1 MVDEVITKQ
10 ELIDA
15 KRDAHDLGKAVNE
28 KVIVSPRYGEDFKS
42 LPLIAEEFQISSDAA
57 EAAAVSAAESAN
69 IAQSSANTAEAAATA
84 ATISAG
90 VFDTPEAGV
99 DPVTGVADGAYFN
112 VRSSSDESY
121 VDEYQNVGGVP
132 TPSGKSY
139 PSSEYVRAVKEA
151 IIDPATGKADAE
163 KVFDGNENQHQINKK
178 TIRHVASVSDM
189 LAIQNPFSGQVVI
202 TLSYVSGL
210 NKGGAKYTY
219 DATRAAE
226 NNGITCING
235 WVKNNTSRLLASQ
248 AGCQE
253 GDFENTDLL
262 NNLILV
268 ASTEGIKEVILDG
281 FYKIGQLEKGITT
294 TPFGD
299 ENAWWLLK
307 ARSNVTVKG
316 RSWSDG
322 LLVAG
327 GLVASNAV
335 EPNTKGYM
343 VFGDYN
349 QIDVENFKIKNFTI
363 DNNGQENLLPEV
375 VGFGAQALCPNV
387 WFQRGKNIGVVDI
400 HFKDNPGHQTIV
412 LDSGVRGAK
421 VVGNKFTDNGAGL
434 LNNNHIVD
442 HSTIYIRATDYT
454 VAGNT
459 FEITGGREPSLNT
472 ALELHGVDGHAYGNT
487 SCGYPFAIVRGAYFG
502 QHSKNVLIHDNVF
515 NGVNYGVNMDG
526 GGNSSLEVD
535 VFNNKFNFRSRKP
548 YDGRAQ
554 VAIGHVTS
562 AFPDF
567 TPTSTQK
574 IIVKTRGNTF
584 NQPTTDGT
592 WTKFNEFDNAVV
604 EGGKFTEISTND
616 IFIGFKSGYRLNYAN
631 SKLKCEF
638 KDTLINCG
646 SQNTDIKA
654 LCVIQNIDA
663 AYANGNIAKIDTDFN
678 LQNCVYDEVAY
689 FVDYRFPVRSDFRG
703 HSTNWILPYGN
714 LNPDSAVYANFEY
727 SVDNVDAN
735 KILYAQGEKVFGRIT
750 LATGFQYFWKKNG
763 YVGRWNMH
771 REHIDV
777 IPTTPRFFGDIKGD
791 TVTIKNPTTG
801 QPFGAVC
808 TVSGADVNTV
818 GTWKGYG
825 VVL

>member
-1 MVDEVITKQ
+1 MTMFLAPYTAIADIDGSPLDAGFLFFGEYGKDPELFPVEVFWDSEFTVPAAQPIRTRNGYPVRNGSPTKVYLKTA
-10 ELIDA
+10 EHSI
-15 KRDAHDLGKAVNE
+15 
-28 KVIVSPRYGEDFKS
+28 VIKNRNSAFILVDFKNKGW
-42 LPLIAEEFQISSDAA
+42 DASF
-57 EAAAVSAAESAN
+57 V
-69 IAQSSANTAEAAATA
+69 
-84 ATISAG
+84 
-90 VFDTPEAGV
+90 V
-99 DPVTGVADGAYFN
+99 
-112 VRSSSDESY
+112 
-121 VDEYQNVGGVP
+121 
-132 TPSGKSY
+132 
-139 PSSEYVRAVKEA
+139 
-151 IIDPATGKADAE
+151 
-163 KVFDGNENQHQINKK
+163 DGNENQHQINKK
-178 TIRHVASVSDM
+178 TIRHVTSVSDM

-219 DATRAAE
+219 DAARATE

-262 NNLILV
+262 NNLSLV
-268 ASTEGIKEVILDG
+268 ASNEGIKEVILDG
-281 FYKIGQLEKGITT
+281 FYKIGKLEKGITT
-294 TPFGD
+294 TPFGP

-322 LLVAG
+322 LFVAG
-327 GLVASNAV
+327 GLVASNAA

-349 QIDVENFKIKNFTI
+349 QLNVENFKIKNFTI

-387 WFQRGKNIGVVDI
+387 WFQRGKNIGVFDI

-421 VVGNKFTDNGAGL
+421 VIGNKFTDNGAGL

-459 FEITGGREPSLNT
+459 AEITGGREPSLNT
-472 ALELHGVDGHAYGNT
+472 FLELHGVDGHAYGNT
-487 SCGYPFAIVRGAYFG
+487 SYGYPFAIVRAAYFG
-502 QHSKNVLIHDNVF
+502 QHSKNVLIHDNTF
-515 NGVNYGVNMDG
+515 NGCSYGVNLDG
-526 GGNSSLEVD
+526 ADASPLEVD

-554 VAIGHVTS
+554 VGIGHVANGFASVTPSS
-562 AFPDF
+562 AH
-567 TPTSTQK
+567 K
-574 IIVKTRGNTF
+574 IIVKTYGNVF
-584 NQPTTDGT
+584 SQPTIAGD
-592 WTKFNEFDNAVV
+592 WSQFNEFDNAIV
-604 EGGKFTEISTND
+604 EGGKFDEIYTND
-616 IFIGFKSGYRLNYAN
+616 TFIGFKAGYRLNFAN

-638 KDTLINCG
+638 NDTLINCG
-646 SQNTDIKA
+646 SQNTTIKA

-663 AYANGNIAKIDTDFN
+663 AYANGNIAKIDTNFN
-678 LQNCVYDEVAY
+678 LKNCIYDEVAY
-689 FVDYRFPVRSDFRG
+689 FVDYRFPVRSDFKG

-714 LNPDSAVYANFEY
+714 LSPDSAVYANFEY
-727 SVDNVDAN
+727 SVDNVDVN

-750 LATGFQYFWKKNG
+750 LAAGFQYFWKKNG

-771 REHIDV
+771 REHIEV

-791 TVTIKNPTTG
+791 TVTIGNPNSG
-801 QPFGAVC
+801 QPIGAVC